1 MWIALALLS
10 AAGSAA
16 TAFSLKRAMSWGGP
30 IASTILLRASA
41 GVILLTAVLILG
53 PAPVDSPAYL
63 RAVAIALPFELIGT
77 LGWAMAL
84 RSGELSL
91 VQPLF
96 GLLPVVVT
104 LSGAVVFGERPT
116 PAALAGVAL
125 VAAGIYTLGVNRAR
139 GPLAP
144 FKALASH
151 PAGRWAGLS
160 VLAWSVTSV
169 VHKLGIAAVGP
180 MSWGVTLAFGSAFGF
195 LLLIPFLPESL
206 RVVAIQVP
214 GARRH
219 WSRWA
224 ALGGG
229 LFALQQ
235 VGLQFALREAPVS
248 YVIPLT
254 STSLVFAVLVG
265 AAFLGERAALR
276 QRLGAATLVATGA
289 ALVALYG

>member
-10 AAGSAA
+10 AVGSAA
-16 TAFSLKRAMSWGGP
+16 TAFSLKRAMSWGGAV
-30 IASTILLRASA
+30 ASTILLRASA
-41 GVILLTAVLILG
+41 GVLLLALTAALG
-53 PAPVDSPAYL
+53 PTALDGPAYL
-63 RAVAIALPFELIGT
+63 RAVLLAIPFELVGT

-104 LSGAVVFGERPT
+104 LGGAVALGERPT
-116 PAALAGVAL
+116 PTALAGVGL
-125 VAAGIYTLGVNRAR
+125 VALGIYTLGLHRAR

-144 FKALASH
+144 FQALAGH

-169 VHKLGIAAVGP
+169 VHKVGIAAAGP
-180 MSWGVTLAFGSAFGF
+180 LPWAVTLAFGSALG
-195 LLLIPFLPESL
+195 LLAIIRLLPESL
-206 RVVAIQVP
+206 RVGPIDVA
-214 GARRH
+214 GAPAR
-219 WSRWA
+219 WGLWA
-224 ALGGG
+224 AVGGG
-229 LFALQQ
+229 LFAVQQ
-235 VGLQFALREAPVS
+235 IGLQFALREAPVS

-265 AAFLGERAALR
+265 ALFLGERGAVR
-276 QRLGAATLVATGA
+276 QRLVASVLVAAGA